1 MWVKLISPGL
11 KDVFNGVRNYPLVL
25 MLGWHDVLQ
34 RYRRSTLGPF
44 WLTISMGVMV
54 ASLGFVFGQ
63 VFKAPLKDY
72 LPFLAS
78 GLILWNFISS
88 AINDGCEGFARSE
101 ALIKQIPIPLSV
113 HILRV
118 IWRNIL
124 ILLHTVIIIPI
135 TLLAVGR
142 GMGLE
147 ALVAIPGLLLLT
159 VNICWVALF
168 LGVLCA
174 RYRDMPQVVLS
185 LLQVLFYMTP
195 IIWMPSLLPERAGI
209 YLLELN
215 PVYHLLSIVREPLLG
230 NLPST
235 LNWGVAISLALIG
248 WIVTLIFYGRF
259 KRRIAYWL

>member
-1 MWVKLISPGL
+1 MWLKSITRGL
-11 KDVFNGVRNYPLVL
+11 KDIIDGLGNYPIVF
-25 MLGWHDVLQ
+25 MLGWNDVLQ

-63 VFKAPLKDY
+63 VFKTPLKDY

-78 GLILWNFISS
+78 GLIFWGFISS
-88 AINDGCEGFARSE
+88 TINEGCEGFVRSE

-118 IWRNIL
+118 VWRNLL
-124 ILLHTVIIIPI
+124 ILMHNVIIIPI
-135 TLLAVGR
+135 TLLAFGR
-142 GMGLE
+142 GLGLE
-147 ALVAIPGLLLLT
+147 ALATIPGLLLLAI
-159 VNICWVALF
+159 NIFWMALF

-174 RYRDMPQVVLS
+174 RYRDMPQIVLS

-230 NLPST
+230 NYPSPM
-235 LNWGVAISLALIG
+235 NWIVSIIIALIG
-248 WIVTLIFYGRF
+248 WLVTCIFYGRY